1 MEFTDL
7 SDVLSPNEVKEV
19 SDLVL
24 KYVPLVLCLSGLV
37 TFTDVVDLCLI
48 SDKLVLLTLRELGI
62 WLCVE
67 LQQIHHKGMYA
78 L

>member
-1 MEFTDL
+1 MELTDL

-24 KYVPLVLCLSGLV
+24 KYVPLVLSLSGLV
-37 TFTDVVDLCLI
+37 TFKDVVDLCLT
-48 SDKLVLLTLRELGI
+48 SVKLVLLTLRELGI

-67 LQQIHHKGMYA
+67 LKQIVHSNISQ
-78 L
+78 